1 VTDQPVSG
9 TPAPPPRRGRPPG
22 SGKGLAQKVRLKQQV
37 HGANQST
44 QQIGSI
50 KHGRRTPPAFPTSPQ
65 GTVVKLD
72 KVPDV
77 GDLTTLEDAAMA
89 QARQRYMGNQAVFR
103 DRLYARLPDV
113 ADRIVDFV
121 LAPNKLLFDQKG
133 RPYNMV
139 ADDTKSMTKEQ
150 AHLANMILL
159 KTMQTMAPI
168 DEDGKAVGPA
178 GGTGPVK
185 IIVNTINGYQASDDA
200 APAGAQ
206 GEPGAGGAPTNLGRM
221 GQAKSVTSVVFDNG
235 KEQTRQDV
243 PVPAV
248 DEPGQMTTFKVGG
261 V

>member
-1 VTDQPVSG
+1 MSDQPVSG
-9 TPAPPPRRGRPPG
+9 IPAPPRRPGRPPG

-65 GTVVKLD
+65 GTVVKPD

-103 DRLYARLPDV
+103 DRLYGRLPEV

-121 LAPNKLLFDQKG
+121 LAPNKMVVDAKG
-133 RPYNMV
+133 RPYTMV
-139 ADDTKSMTKEQ
+139 SEEAKSMTKEQ

-168 DEDGKAVGPA
+168 DEDGKPVGA
-178 GGTGPVK
+178 GGGTGPVK
-185 IIVNTINGYQASDDA
+185 IIVNTINGYQGGEDA
-200 APAGAQ
+200 TSTEGKS
-206 GEPGAGGAPTNLGRM
+206 LGKM

>member
-1 VTDQPVSG
+1 MTDQPVSG
-9 TPAPPPRRGRPPG
+9 TPAPPPKRGRPPG

-103 DRLYARLPDV
+103 DRLYGRLPEV

-121 LAPNKLLFDQKG
+121 LAPNKMLVDAKG
-133 RPYNMV
+133 RPYTMV
-139 ADDTKSMTKEQ
+139 ADEAKSMTKEQ

-200 APAGAQ
+200 PPAGEPSAQ
-206 GEPGAGGAPTNLGRM
+206 GERGERKSLGRM

-243 PVPAV
+243 AVPEN